1 MCKFGDVVV
10 INRFKNENGDIIS
23 KHSFVVV
30 DDNENYIKG
39 IKYDFVAS
47 MMCSFHELNHKKKKL
62 KYEENLLIKENLVSG
77 KFINEKEGYLKADQ
91 LYYFDK
97 SLIDYKVIAR
107 IDDELL
113 DNLVELILFLHKK
126 NKIKQI
132 FVNLDSEEKITN

>member
-1 MCKFGDVVV
+1 M
-10 INRFKNENGDIIS
+10 
-23 KHSFVVV
+23 
-30 DDNENYIKG
+30 
-39 IKYDFVAS
+39 
-47 MMCSFHELNHKKKKL
+47 
-62 KYEENLLIKENLVSG
+62 LIKENLVSG

-107 IDDELL
+107 IDDESL
-113 DNLVELILFLHKK
+113 DSLAELILFLHKK